1 MRDFKRLSLIAII
14 IVISNIIAYLF
25 IPKNSQLLLY
35 ISDLL
40 PVLTSGIA
48 VAFLLKAFIAFK
60 TCDSAKIAWLLILF
74 GMVLNF
80 LAESVYAFYEL
91 VLAIDMNELY
101 PSLADYIWS
110 LAYLPLI
117 IGFAIVIHEYRKSD
131 LPMGNVKSYSF
142 VIAGLILLV
151 VIVGYF
157 LISPIVRDSEIDN
170 TAKFFYIIYPVADLI
185 LVILIISLRY
195 MVQHLG
201 DGNISDIWRLMIIGF
216 ISMTLADL
224 LYSYLSWMNMYDSG
238 NFIDIAWN
246 AGYLFIA
253 LAAVKQR
260 QLIRFIR
267 KEACY
272 DNK

>member
-1 MRDFKRLSLIAII
+1 MKNFKRLSFFSVVFILL
-14 IVISNIIAYLF
+14 NIIAYLF